1 MDPQKLREL
10 IRQHRQAIRTSR
22 RKLMQYKY
30 KGTMF
35 GGRTNLLHLSQTGR
49 AAAYGTALTQAVMQI
64 IKKTTPRDL
73 VKLVTM
79 ARRK

>member
-22 RKLMQYKY
+22 RKLMQY